1 MIISPSIASGD
12 ALNLQKE
19 TEFVDK
25 HFSNIHM
32 DIQDGVYA
40 KITFGMKTLEQV
52 CSITTSKVSVHL
64 QVMDPLKYLK
74 PISKMDNI
82 DIVHIHI
89 NHLKDPKRVI
99 SAYKKAG
106 IKTGIGLSNYD
117 LDSNTNKYFE
127 LVDSVLVLTACYG
140 DPLQEY
146 SIKMEN
152 YVKDVYKRQ
161 FIYSGVSFIA
171 TAIINFTG
179 SFVSCPKSTVF
190 FSLRNDAPGSKTPQ
204 SGFACAR
211 ATPGA
216 KTI

>member
-12 ALNLQKE
+12 ILNLQSE
-19 TEFVDK
+19 TQFVDK

-74 PISKMDNI
+74 PILKMGNI

-89 NHLKDPKRVI
+89 NHLKDPKGVI
-99 SAYKKAG
+99 SAYKEAG

-117 LDSNTNKYFE
+117 LDLDTEKYFD

-140 DPLQEY
+140 DSNQKY
-146 SIKMEN
+146 SMKMEN
-152 YVKDVYKRQ
+152 YAKNIIDTTSLEMWVDGGIDLNKLPHLKEIGVGAVVLGRSVFQDKD
-161 FIYSGVSFIA
+161 A
-171 TAIINFTG
+171 
-179 SFVSCPKSTVF
+179 
-190 FSLRNDAPGSKTPQ
+190 
-204 SGFACAR
+204 
-211 ATPGA
+211 A
-216 KTI
+216 KVIFEK

>member
-152 YVKDVYKRQ
+152 YVKDIIDNTSLEMWVDGGIDLDRLTHLKE
-161 FIYSGVSFIA
+161 IGV
-171 TAIINFTG
+171 
-179 SFVSCPKSTVF
+179 
-190 FSLRNDAPGSKTPQ
+190 DAVVLG
-204 SGFACAR
+204 R
-211 ATPGA
+211 AVLGDKYAA
-216 KTI
+216 KMIFEK

>member
-89 NHLKDPKRVI
+89 NHLKDPQRVI

-117 LDSNTNKYFE
+117 LDSNTNKYFK

-152 YVKDVYKRQ
+152 YVKDIIDNTSLEMWVDGGIDLDRLTHLKE
-161 FIYSGVSFIA
+161 IGVDA
-171 TAIINFTG
+171 VVLGRA
-179 SFVSCPKSTVF
+179 VF
-190 FSLRNDAPGSKTPQ
+190 GDKYA
-204 SGFACAR
+204 
-211 ATPGA
+211 A
-216 KTI
+216 KMIFEK